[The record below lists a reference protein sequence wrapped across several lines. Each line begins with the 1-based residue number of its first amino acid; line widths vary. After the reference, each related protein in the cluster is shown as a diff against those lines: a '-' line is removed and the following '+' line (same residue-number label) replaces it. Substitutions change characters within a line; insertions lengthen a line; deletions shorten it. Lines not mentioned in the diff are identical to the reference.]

1 MKIIV
6 IKGNGTQ
13 RSYHLMADS
22 SMLVNNKP
30 FFVPDFAPEFVMHA
44 ALAVRVDRL
53 GKNIAPR
60 FAHRYYQSVA
70 ACAVV
75 EAKGIECDAL
85 DARYSAF
92 DGAFMLGNAIAL
104 ADVDS
109 TKGFKVEAFANE
121 NEADS
126 TALLTA
132 QHIDALVAE
141 ASKYFTLKMGD
152 MIVVGSDTTGHKLNI
167 GEHLSATVNKADSLK
182 MRIK

>member
-6 IKGNGTQ
+6 IKENGAE

-44 ALAVRVDRL
+44 ALAIRVDRL

-75 EAKGIECDAL
+75 EAKGIECNAL

-92 DGAFMLGNAIAL
+92 DGAFMLGNAIAI
-104 ADVDS
+104 ADIVAPE
-109 TKGFKVEAFANE
+109 GFKVEAFADE
-121 NEADS
+121 NAADS
-126 TALLTA
+126 TTLLTT
-132 QHIDALVAE
+132 QHIDAIVAE
-141 ASKYFTLKMGD
+141 ASEFFTLKMGD

-167 GEHLSATVNKADSLK
+167 GEHLSATVNKTDSLK